1 MSNTILKY
9 VDRSTTVRFVDQNTT
24 LKFVDRNTTINVVD
38 RSTILRFV
46 DRNTTVRFPV
56 ASVSSTQFTALEANY
71 TATLPEY
78 VSNEA
83 AKAVL
88 SAGAEYKAAAG
99 HYAAPQGTRLIVI

>member
-1 MSNTILKY
+1 MSNT
-9 VDRSTTVRFVDQNTT
+9 
-24 LKFVDRNTTINVVD
+24 TI
-38 RSTILRFV
+38 RFV
-46 DRNTTVRFPV
+46 DRTTTVRFP
-56 ASVSSTQFTALEANY
+56 AATAMSAAQFTALEANY